1 MDGNICRHCGYV
13 RITFPSVLPEAISR
27 MEEERVAVMRKR
39 LEAEQEAERRY
50 GAESRKD
57 KEQIGELTRKLG
69 ISGKLAA
76 RLEAEKQELQQRL
89 EELSAGP
96 RNPLKGVVIIED
108 VAHDVRAAFPVY
120 EGLNTYGSDPGSGLH
135 HQIKFRV
142 RGYAFLPVHFS
153 VLTTDKGLKIEPAE
167 GVELYRNGGLLQEAA
182 YARQS
187 DNFVSGDNKIR
198 VNISPIV

>member
-1 MDGNICRHCGYV
+1 MSCQLSLRCL
-13 RITFPSVLPEAISR
+13 RKQQQRSKKA
-27 MEEERVAVMRKR
+27 RVA
-39 LEAEQEAERRY
+39 LC
-50 GAESRKD
+50 
-57 KEQIGELTRKLG
+57 
-69 ISGKLAA
+69 
-76 RLEAEKQELQQRL
+76 
-89 EELSAGP
+89 
-96 RNPLKGVVIIED
+96 
-108 VAHDVRAAFPVY
+108 
-120 EGLNTYGSDPGSGLH
+120 LH